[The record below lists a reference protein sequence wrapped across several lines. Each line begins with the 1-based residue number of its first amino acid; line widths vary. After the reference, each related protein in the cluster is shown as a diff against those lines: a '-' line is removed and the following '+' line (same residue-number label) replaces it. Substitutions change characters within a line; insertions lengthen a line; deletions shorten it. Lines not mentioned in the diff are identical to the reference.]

1 MILVVDGFNLIYKF
15 PDLEI
20 LMYEN
25 KLNEA
30 RKGLLDNLL
39 LFGKKRK
46 QSKFHIFFDGKK
58 EQGSMVVEDEFQ
70 GMRIY
75 YSHDIKAD
83 DHIKLFIRQSINASD
98 LYLVSSDKDLIFY
111 GKKYG
116 CKLYK
121 SEEFASL
128 LNETIQ
134 KNSKEEEKDS
144 DLVLSKDEVNY
155 WYDLFK
161 GKKNAG

>member
-15 PDLEI
+15 PEMEI

-25 KLNEA
+25 KLNNA
-30 RKGLLDNLL
+30 RNALLKTLNLYS
-39 LFGKKRK
+39 KKRK
-46 QSKFHIFFDGKK
+46 QNKFHIFFDGKK
-58 EQGSMVVEDEFQ
+58 EIGSMVVEDELE
-70 GMRIY
+70 GMRLY

-83 DHIKLFIRQSINASD
+83 DQIKLFIRKSINPSD
-98 LYLVSSDKDLIFY
+98 LYLVSSDKDLQFF

-121 SEEFASL
+121 SEEFAKIITDTLKEHSL
-128 LNETIQ
+128 EDEKDSNVML
-134 KNSKEEEKDS
+134 SKEEVS
-144 DLVLSKDEVNY
+144 Y
-155 WYDLFK
+155 WYALFK